1 MVAHQV
7 HTLETQFESVGR
19 NHNTVRLL
27 SCCFLKRVIMKN
39 DITKSER
46 AFFRIAKNMSDLSD
60 HKHKIGA
67 AVVIK
72 HRIVSTGVNSNTKCN
87 AHQARL
93 DMDMFGGLHFGKIH
107 AETDALLPLIKN
119 NIDLSDAAIFVYRE
133 HKNSNPAMARPC
145 ERCMK
150 LIKSCGIKT
159 IYYTTDDG
167 VAIEKINYSKRG
179 TDYEV

>member
-1 MVAHQV
+1 
-7 HTLETQFESVGR
+7 
-19 NHNTVRLL
+19 
-27 SCCFLKRVIMKN
+27 MKN

-93 DMDMFGGLHFGKIH
+93 DMDMESVQEAREGLRVFPPYIH
-107 AETDALLPLIKN
+107 
-119 NIDLSDAAIFVYRE
+119 R
-133 HKNSNPAMARPC
+133 
-145 ERCMK
+145 
-150 LIKSCGIKT
+150 KT
-159 IYYTTDDG
+159 R
-167 VAIEKINYSKRG
+167 V
-179 TDYEV
+179 

>member
-1 MVAHQV
+1 M
-7 HTLETQFESVGR
+7 SY
-19 NHNTVRLL
+19 
-27 SCCFLKRVIMKN
+27 CFIFTEKVFMKEY

-60 HKHKIGA
+60 HRYKIGA

-72 HRIVSTGVNSNTKCN
+72 HRIVSTGTNSDSKCN

-93 DMDMFGGLHFGKIH
+93 DMATFGGLHFGKMH
-107 AETDALLPLIKN
+107 AQTDALLPLIKN
-119 NIDLSDAAIFVYRE
+119 DVDLTDASLFVYRE
-133 HKNSNPAMARPC
+133 HKNKAPAMARPC

-159 IYYTTDDG
+159 IYYTTEDG
-167 VAIEKINYSKRG
+167 VAIEKINYKRG
-179 TDYEV
+179 TNYEV